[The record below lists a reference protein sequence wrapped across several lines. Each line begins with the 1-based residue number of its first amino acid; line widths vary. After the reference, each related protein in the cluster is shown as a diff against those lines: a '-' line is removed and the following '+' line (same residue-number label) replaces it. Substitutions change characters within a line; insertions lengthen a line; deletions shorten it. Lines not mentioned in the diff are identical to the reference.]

1 MKIKLIIIGLLLFSC
16 GILNAQN
23 TKSIKQ
29 EGPTKDSKI
38 ATIVIS
44 ECSLEV
50 KTVDETGNFDWR
62 SAKKIGES
70 AGGGWRLPNKTELN
84 CMYKI
89 KDKIG
94 GFKRDWYWSSDQ
106 VGEWNGWAQSFSNGK
121 QFGYSQANSAKVRC
135 VRTFK
140 K

>member
-1 MKIKLIIIGLLLFSC
+1 MKKNLIIIGLLLFS
-16 GILNAQN
+16 GEMLNAQN
-23 TKSIKQ
+23 TKSIEP
-29 EGPTKDSKI
+29 EGSSKESKI
-38 ATIVIS
+38 DTIVITD
-44 ECSLEV
+44 CSLEV
-50 KTVDETGNFDWR
+50 KAVDETGSFDWK

-70 AGGGWRLPNKTELN
+70 SVAGWRLPNKSELN
-84 CMYKI
+84 CLFKN

-106 VGEWNGWAQSFSNGK
+106 VGEWNGWVQSFSNGK

-135 VRTFK
+135 VRTLK